1 MRVQKYCF
9 FRKYANIFAY
19 LGIFLLFCRRKG
31 EISTMKLNFNTVREF
46 LKTTLN
52 LTNDVDIQ
60 AASENIRKNIPFR
73 GPNVYILFVAIII
86 ASVGLNVNSIPVIIG
101 AMLIS
106 PLMGPIT
113 GLGLGLGTN
122 DRELV
127 LFSIKN
133 LLVMVGISLLA
144 ATLYFILTPLEIDNP
159 TELLARTRPTI
170 YDVFIALFGGLAG
183 VLETARKEKGTV
195 ISGVAIATALM
206 PPLCTVGYG
215 IANLSW
221 QYTIGALFLFSINC
235 IFIAM
240 AAYLMAKFLKFPM
253 KTVEQHRTRYFILS
267 YALVILLAAT
277 SIFTGY
283 HVIRENDFTKL
294 ANRFVKKNQNI
305 GKTYI
310 YDSQVNIDSKPYM
323 LELRLAGETL
333 NEDTKEMLLRD
344 AENYGIMRSQI
355 VIHED
360 ATVQVD
366 RFNETEIVKNLMA
379 TNANNIQ
386 VRDDSIKVLNAQ
398 IAHYK
403 QQELPAKQLA
413 EELQVQLPSITRLTL
428 AKGTALEQNVV
439 MSEEQVVVV
448 AHCIKMPGEE
458 EKARVYEWLKIRL
471 QIQDLEIIFDYE
483 EALTE

>member
-1 MRVQKYCF
+1 
-9 FRKYANIFAY
+9 
-19 LGIFLLFCRRKG
+19 
-31 EISTMKLNFNTVREF
+31 MKLNLNTVREF

-52 LTNDVDIQ
+52 LTNDVDIP
-60 AASENIRKNIPFR
+60 AASENIRKNVPFR

-144 ATLYFILTPLEIDNP
+144 ATLYFMLTPLEIDNP

-221 QYTIGALFLFSINC
+221 QYTVGALFLFCINC

-240 AAYLMAKFLKFPM
+240 AAYLMAKFLKFPV

-283 HVIRENDFTKL
+283 QVIRENDFTKL

-310 YDSQVNIDSKPYM
+310 YDSQVNIDVKPYM

-333 NEDTKEMLLRD
+333 NDDTKEMLFRD

-366 RFNETEIVKNLMA
+366 RFNETEIVKNLLA
-379 TNANNIQ
+379 TNASNMQ
-386 VRDDSIKVLNAQ
+386 LRDDSIKVLNAQ
-398 IAHYK
+398 IAAYK

-428 AKGTALEQNVV
+428 AKGTALEQNLV

-448 AHCIKMPGEE
+448 AHCSEMPSEE
-458 EKARVYEWLKIRL
+458 EKQRVYDWLKVRL
-471 QIQDLEIIFDYE
+471 QVEDIVIIFE
-483 EALTE
+483 KVTEI

>member
-1 MRVQKYCF
+1 
-9 FRKYANIFAY
+9 
-19 LGIFLLFCRRKG
+19 
-31 EISTMKLNFNTVREF
+31 MKVNFNTVREF

-52 LTNDVDIQ
+52 LTNDVDIP

-73 GPNVYILFVAIII
+73 GPNVYILIVAIII

-221 QYTIGALFLFSINC
+221 QYTVGALFLFSINC

-283 HVIRENDFTKL
+283 HVIRENDFTKM

-379 TNANNIQ
+379 TNANNIK

-428 AKGTALEQNVV
+428 AKGTALEQNMV

-448 AHCIKMPGEE
+448 AHCSEMPSEE

-471 QIQDLEIIFDYE
+471 QIQNLEIIFDYE

>member
-1 MRVQKYCF
+1 
-9 FRKYANIFAY
+9 
-19 LGIFLLFCRRKG
+19 
-31 EISTMKLNFNTVREF
+31 MKLNLNTVREF
-46 LKTTLN
+46 LTTTLN
-52 LTNDVDIQ
+52 LTNDVDIP

-144 ATLYFILTPLEIDNP
+144 ATLYFMLTPLDIENP

-221 QYTIGALFLFSINC
+221 QYTVGALFLFSINC

-310 YDSQVNIDSKPYM
+310 YDSQVNIDTKPYM

-366 RFNETEIVKNLMA
+366 RFNETEIVKNLIA
-379 TNANNIQ
+379 TNASNIQ
-386 VRDDSIKVLNAQ
+386 VRDDSIRVLNAQ

-428 AKGTALEQNVV
+428 AKGTALAQNIV

-448 AHCIKMPGEE
+448 AHCSEMPSEE
-458 EKARVYEWLKIRL
+458 EKTRLYEWLKVRL
-471 QIQDLEIIFDYE
+471 QIDSLEIIFD
-483 EALTE
+483 TEIL

>member
-1 MRVQKYCF
+1 
-9 FRKYANIFAY
+9 
-19 LGIFLLFCRRKG
+19 
-31 EISTMKLNFNTVREF
+31 MKLNFNTIREF

-52 LTNDVDIQ
+52 LTNDVDIP

-144 ATLYFILTPLEIDNP
+144 ATLYFMLTPLEIDNP

-221 QYTIGALFLFSINC
+221 QYTIGALFLFCINC

-240 AAYLMAKFLKFPM
+240 AAYLMAKFLKFPV

-379 TNANNIQ
+379 TNASNVQ
-386 VRDDSIKVLNAQ
+386 VRDDSIKLLNAQ
-398 IAHYK
+398 ITAYK
-403 QQELPAKQLA
+403 QRELPAKQLA

-428 AKGTALEQNVV
+428 AKGTALEQNMV

-448 AHCIKMPGEE
+448 AHCSEMPSEE
-458 EKARVYEWLKIRL
+458 EKTRVYEWLKIRL
-471 QIQDLEIIFDYE
+471 QVEDLEMLFE
-483 EALTE
+483 EEN

>member
-1 MRVQKYCF
+1 
-9 FRKYANIFAY
+9 
-19 LGIFLLFCRRKG
+19 
-31 EISTMKLNFNTVREF
+31 MKVNFNTVREF

-60 AASENIRKNIPFR
+60 AAIEDIRSNIPFR
-73 GPNVYILFVAIII
+73 GPNVYILFVAIMI

-195 ISGVAIATALM
+195 LSGVAIATALM

-283 HVIRENDFTKL
+283 HVIRENDFTKM

-379 TNANNIQ
+379 TNASNVQ

-428 AKGTALEQNVV
+428 ARGTALEQNVV

-448 AHCIKMPGEE
+448 AHCSEMPSEE
-458 EKARVYEWLKIRL
+458 EKTRVYEWLKIRL
-471 QIQDLEIIFDYE
+471 QIDGLEIIFD
-483 EALTE
+483 TETL

>member
-1 MRVQKYCF
+1 
-9 FRKYANIFAY
+9 
-19 LGIFLLFCRRKG
+19 
-31 EISTMKLNFNTVREF
+31 MKLNFNSIREF

-52 LTNDVDIQ
+52 LTNDVDIP
-60 AASENIRKNIPFR
+60 AAMEDIRQDIPFR

-144 ATLYFILTPLEIDNP
+144 ATLYFMLTPLEIDNP

-195 ISGVAIATALM
+195 LSGVAIATALM

-221 QYTIGALFLFSINC
+221 QYAIGALFLFSINC
-235 IFIAM
+235 IFIAL
-240 AAYLMAKFLKFPM
+240 AAYLMAKFLKFPV
-253 KTVEQHRTRYFILS
+253 KPVEQHRTRYYILS
-267 YALVILLAAT
+267 YGLVILLVVT
-277 SIFTGY
+277 SIFTAY
-283 HVIRENDFTKL
+283 HVIRENEFTKQ
-294 ANRFVKKNQNI
+294 ANRFVKKNQTI

-310 YDSQVNIDSKPYM
+310 YDSQVNIDVKPYA
-323 LELRLAGETL
+323 LELRLAGEAL
-333 NEDTKEMLLRD
+333 NDEIREMLLRD

-355 VIHED
+355 VMHED
-360 ATVQVD
+360 ATVEID
-366 RFNETEIVKNLMA
+366 RFNETEIVKNLIA
-379 TNANNIQ
+379 TNAANMQ
-386 VRDDSIKVLNAQ
+386 ERDDSIKVLNAQ
-398 IAHYK
+398 IARYA
-403 QQELPAKQLA
+403 QQALPAKQLA
-413 EELQVQLPSITRLTL
+413 EELQVQLPTISRLTL
-428 AKGTALEQNVV
+428 AKGTMLEQNIV
-439 MSEEQVVVV
+439 MTDEQVVVV
-448 AHCIKMPGEE
+448 AHCSEMPSEE
-458 EKARVYEWLKIRL
+458 EKTRVYEWLKVRL
-471 QIQDLEIIFDYE
+471 QVTNLEIIFDQ
-483 EALTE
+483 EAGAENTINAE

>member
-1 MRVQKYCF
+1 
-9 FRKYANIFAY
+9 
-19 LGIFLLFCRRKG
+19 
-31 EISTMKLNFNTVREF
+31 MKVNFNTVREF

-52 LTNDVDIQ
+52 LTNDVDIP

-73 GPNVYILFVAIII
+73 GPNVYILIVAIII

-195 ISGVAIATALM
+195 LSGVAIATALM

-221 QYTIGALFLFSINC
+221 QYTVGALFLFSINC

-283 HVIRENDFTKL
+283 HVIRENDFTKM

-379 TNANNIQ
+379 MNASNVQ

-403 QQELPAKQLA
+403 QQELPARQLA
-413 EELQVQLPSITRLTL
+413 EELQVQLPSIMRLTL

-448 AHCIKMPGEE
+448 AHCSEMPSEE
-458 EKARVYEWLKIRL
+458 EKTRVYEWLKIRL
-471 QIQDLEIIFDYE
+471 QIHDLEIIFDYE
-483 EALTE
+483 ESLTE

>member
-1 MRVQKYCF
+1 
-9 FRKYANIFAY
+9 
-19 LGIFLLFCRRKG
+19 
-31 EISTMKLNFNTVREF
+31 MKLNFNIREF
-46 LKTTLN
+46 LTDTLN
-52 LTNDVDIQ
+52 LTNYVDIP
-60 AASENIRKNIPFR
+60 AANDNIRKNIPFK
-73 GPNVYILFVAIII
+73 GPNVYILFAAVII

-106 PLMGPIT
+106 PLMGPII

-122 DRELV
+122 DRDLV

-144 ATLYFILTPLEIDNP
+144 ATLYFMLTPLEIDNP

-170 YDVFIALFGGLAG
+170 YDVFIALFGGMAG

-215 IANLSW
+215 IANMSW

-240 AAYLMAKFLKFPM
+240 AAYLMAKFLKFPVL
-253 KTVEQHRTRYFILS
+253 TVEQNRRRYYILS
-267 YALVILLAAT
+267 YGLVILLAGT
-277 SIFTGY
+277 SVVTGY
-283 HVIRENDFTKL
+283 QVIRENEFTKN
-294 ANRFVKKNQNI
+294 ANRFVKKNHTI

-310 YDSQVNIDSKPYM
+310 YDSQVDIDSKPYM

-333 NEDTKEMLLRD
+333 NDDTREMLLRD

-366 RFNETEIVKNLMA
+366 RFNETELVKSLIA
-379 TNANNIQ
+379 TNTNNIQ

-398 IAHYK
+398 LENYK
-403 QQELPAKQLA
+403 QQQLPAAQLA
-413 EELQVQLPSITRLTL
+413 AELQVQMPDIVRITM
-428 AKGTALEQNVV
+428 AKGTAVEKDVV
-439 MSEEQVVVV
+439 TSENQVVV
-448 AHCIKMPGEE
+448 I
-458 EKARVYEWLKIRL
+458 VYCSKQPSETERAKVLEWLKVRL
-471 QIQDLEIIFDYE
+471 QVEDIEIIFE
-483 EALTE
+483 RA

>member
-1 MRVQKYCF
+1 
-9 FRKYANIFAY
+9 
-19 LGIFLLFCRRKG
+19 
-31 EISTMKLNFNTVREF
+31 MKLNFNLREF
-46 LKTTLN
+46 LKQTLN
-52 LTNDVDIQ
+52 LNDYVDIP
-60 AASENIRKNIPFR
+60 AANEDIRKNIPFR

-144 ATLYFILTPLEIDNP
+144 ATLYFMLTPLEIDNP

-240 AAYLMAKFLKFPM
+240 AAYLMAKFLKFPV

-379 TNANNIQ
+379 TNASNVQ

-398 IAHYK
+398 IAAYK
-403 QQELPAKQLA
+403 QRELPAKQLA

-448 AHCIKMPGEE
+448 AHCSEMPSEE
-458 EKARVYEWLKIRL
+458 EKMRVYEWLKIRL
-471 QIQDLEIIFDYE
+471 QVEDLEMLFE
-483 EALTE
+483 EEN

>member
-1 MRVQKYCF
+1 
-9 FRKYANIFAY
+9 
-19 LGIFLLFCRRKG
+19 
-31 EISTMKLNFNTVREF
+31 MKLNFNTVREF

-60 AASENIRKNIPFR
+60 AAIEDIRSNIPFR

-144 ATLYFILTPLEIDNP
+144 ATLYFILTPLEIENP

-195 ISGVAIATALM
+195 LSGVAIATALM

-240 AAYLMAKFLKFPM
+240 AAYLMAKFLKFPV

-283 HVIRENDFTKL
+283 HVIRENDFTKM

-310 YDSQVNIDSKPYM
+310 YDSQVNIDTKPYM

-379 TNANNIQ
+379 TNASNVQ

-428 AKGTALEQNVV
+428 ARGTALEQNVV

-448 AHCIKMPGEE
+448 VHCSEMPSEE
-458 EKARVYEWLKIRL
+458 EKVRVYEWLKIRL
-471 QIQDLEIIFDYE
+471 QVEDLEIIFD
-483 EALTE
+483 TETL

>member
-1 MRVQKYCF
+1 
-9 FRKYANIFAY
+9 
-19 LGIFLLFCRRKG
+19 
-31 EISTMKLNFNTVREF
+31 MKLNFNTVREF
-46 LKTTLN
+46 LKITLN
-52 LTNDVDIQ
+52 LTNDVDIP

-253 KTVEQHRTRYFILS
+253 KTVEEHRTRYFILS

-310 YDSQVNIDSKPYM
+310 YDSQVNIDAKPYM

-379 TNANNIQ
+379 TNASNVQ

-428 AKGTALEQNVV
+428 ARGTALEQNVV

-448 AHCIKMPGEE
+448 AHCSEMPSEE
-458 EKARVYEWLKIRL
+458 EKVRVYEWLKIRL
-471 QIQDLEIIFDYE
+471 QVEDLEIIFD
-483 EALTE
+483 TETL

>member
-1 MRVQKYCF
+1 
-9 FRKYANIFAY
+9 
-19 LGIFLLFCRRKG
+19 
-31 EISTMKLNFNTVREF
+31 MKLNFNTIRDF
-46 LKTTLN
+46 LKNTLN
-52 LTNDVDIQ
+52 LTDYVDIP

-144 ATLYFILTPLEIDNP
+144 ATLYFMLTPLEIDNP

-221 QYTIGALFLFSINC
+221 QYTLGALFLFSINC

-240 AAYLMAKFLKFPM
+240 AAYLMAKFLKFPV

-277 SIFTGY
+277 SIVTGY
-283 HVIRENDFTKL
+283 HVIRENNFTKL

-310 YDSQVNIDSKPYM
+310 YDSQVNIDSKPYV

-379 TNANNIQ
+379 TNASNVQ

-398 IAHYK
+398 LTAYK
-403 QQELPAKQLA
+403 QRELPAKQLA
-413 EELQVQLPSITRLTL
+413 EELQVQLPIITRLTL
-428 AKGTALEQNVV
+428 AKGTALEQNMV

-448 AHCIKMPGEE
+448 AHCSEMPSEE

-471 QIQDLEIIFDYE
+471 QVEDLEMLFE
-483 EALTE
+483 E

>member
-1 MRVQKYCF
+1 
-9 FRKYANIFAY
+9 
-19 LGIFLLFCRRKG
+19 
-31 EISTMKLNFNTVREF
+31 MKLNFNSIREF

-52 LTNDVDIQ
+52 LTNDVDIP
-60 AASENIRKNIPFR
+60 AAIEDIRSNIPFR

-144 ATLYFILTPLEIDNP
+144 ATLYFMLTPLEIDNP

-195 ISGVAIATALM
+195 LSGVAIATALM

-215 IANLSW
+215 IAHLSW

-240 AAYLMAKFLKFPM
+240 AAYIMAKFLKFPV
-253 KTVEQHRTRYFILS
+253 KTVELHRTRYFILS
-267 YALVILLAAT
+267 YGLVLLLAAT
-277 SIFTGY
+277 SIFTAY
-283 HVIRENDFTKL
+283 QVIRENEFTKQ
-294 ANRFVKKNQNI
+294 ANRFVKKNQTI

-310 YDSQVNIDSKPYM
+310 YDSQVNIDVKPYA
-323 LELRLAGETL
+323 LELRLAGEAL
-333 NEDTKEMLLRD
+333 NDEIREMLLRD

-355 VIHED
+355 VMHED
-360 ATVQVD
+360 ATVEID
-366 RFNETEIVKNLMA
+366 RFNETEIVKNLIA
-379 TNANNIQ
+379 TNASNIQ
-386 VRDDSIKVLNAQ
+386 VRDDSIKALNAR
-398 IAHYK
+398 IAYY
-403 QQELPAKQLA
+403 QQQQLPAEQLA
-413 EELQVQLPSITRLTL
+413 EELQVQLPTISRLTL
-428 AKGTALEQNVV
+428 AKGTMLEQNVV
-439 MSEEQVVVV
+439 MTDEQVVVV
-448 AHCIKMPGEE
+448 AHCSEMPSEE
-458 EKARVYEWLKIRL
+458 EKTRVYEWLKVRL
-471 QIQDLEIIFDYE
+471 QVTNLEIIFDQ
-483 EALTE
+483 EAGAENTINAE

>member
-1 MRVQKYCF
+1 
-9 FRKYANIFAY
+9 
-19 LGIFLLFCRRKG
+19 
-31 EISTMKLNFNTVREF
+31 MKLNFNTIRDF
-46 LKTTLN
+46 LKNTLN
-52 LTNDVDIQ
+52 LTDYVDIS

-240 AAYLMAKFLKFPM
+240 AAYLMAKFLKFPV

-267 YALVILLAAT
+267 YGLVILLAAT

-283 HVIRENDFTKL
+283 NVIRENDFTKL

-310 YDSQVNIDSKPYM
+310 YDSQVNIDNKPYM

-355 VIHED
+355 VKHED

-366 RFNETEIVKNLMA
+366 RFKETEIVKNLIA
-379 TNANNIQ
+379 TNASNIQ

-398 IAHYK
+398 IALYK

-448 AHCIKMPGEE
+448 AHCSEMPSEE
-458 EKARVYEWLKIRL
+458 EKARVYEWLKVRL
-471 QIQDLEIIFDYE
+471 QIDSLEIIFE
-483 EALTE
+483 GEN

>member
-1 MRVQKYCF
+1 
-9 FRKYANIFAY
+9 
-19 LGIFLLFCRRKG
+19 
-31 EISTMKLNFNTVREF
+31 MKVNFNTVREF
-46 LKTTLN
+46 LKITLN
-52 LTNDVDIQ
+52 LTNDVDIP

-240 AAYLMAKFLKFPM
+240 AAYLMAKFLKFPV

-267 YALVILLAAT
+267 YGLVILLAAT

-283 HVIRENDFTKL
+283 NVIRENDFTKL

-379 TNANNIQ
+379 TNASNVQ

-428 AKGTALEQNVV
+428 ARGTALEQNVV

-448 AHCIKMPGEE
+448 AHCSEMPSEE
-458 EKARVYEWLKIRL
+458 EKTRVYEWLKIRL
-471 QIQDLEIIFDYE
+471 QIDGLEIIFD
-483 EALTE
+483 TETL

>member
-1 MRVQKYCF
+1 
-9 FRKYANIFAY
+9 
-19 LGIFLLFCRRKG
+19 
-31 EISTMKLNFNTVREF
+31 MKLNFNTIREF

-52 LTNDVDIQ
+52 LTNDVDIP

-144 ATLYFILTPLEIDNP
+144 ATLYFMLTPLEIDNP

-221 QYTIGALFLFSINC
+221 QYTIGALFLFCINC

-240 AAYLMAKFLKFPM
+240 AAYLMAKFLKFPV

-379 TNANNIQ
+379 TNASNVQ

-398 IAHYK
+398 ITAYK
-403 QQELPAKQLA
+403 QRELPAKQLA

-428 AKGTALEQNVV
+428 ARGTALEQNMV
-439 MSEEQVVVV
+439 MSEEHVVVV
-448 AHCIKMPGEE
+448 AHCSEMPSEE
-458 EKARVYEWLKIRL
+458 EKTRVYEWLKIRL
-471 QIQDLEIIFDYE
+471 QVEDLEMLFE
-483 EALTE
+483 EEN

>member
-1 MRVQKYCF
+1 
-9 FRKYANIFAY
+9 
-19 LGIFLLFCRRKG
+19 
-31 EISTMKLNFNTVREF
+31 MKLNFNTIREF

-52 LTNDVDIQ
+52 LTNDVDIP

-133 LLVMVGISLLA
+133 LLIMVGISLLA
-144 ATLYFILTPLEIDNP
+144 ATLYFMLTPLEIDNP

-221 QYTIGALFLFSINC
+221 QYTVGALFLFSINC

-310 YDSQVNIDSKPYM
+310 YDSQVNIDAKPYM

-366 RFNETEIVKNLMA
+366 RFNETEIVKNLIA
-379 TNANNIQ
+379 TNASNIQ

-398 IAHYK
+398 IAAYK

-439 MSEEQVVVV
+439 TSEEQVVVV
-448 AHCIKMPGEE
+448 AHCSEMPSEE
-458 EKARVYEWLKIRL
+458 EKTRLYEWLKVRL
-471 QIQDLEIIFDYE
+471 QIDGLEIIFD
-483 EALTE
+483 TENQ

>member
-1 MRVQKYCF
+1 
-9 FRKYANIFAY
+9 
-19 LGIFLLFCRRKG
+19 
-31 EISTMKLNFNTVREF
+31 MKLNFNTVREF

-144 ATLYFILTPLEIDNP
+144 ATLYFMLTPLEIDNP

-240 AAYLMAKFLKFPM
+240 AAYLMAKFLKFPV

-379 TNANNIQ
+379 TNASNVQ

-398 IAHYK
+398 ITAYK
-403 QQELPAKQLA
+403 QRELPAKQLA

-448 AHCIKMPGEE
+448 AHCSEMPSEE
-458 EKARVYEWLKIRL
+458 EKTRVYEWLKIRL
-471 QIQDLEIIFDYE
+471 QVEDLEMLFE
-483 EALTE
+483 EEIP

>member
-1 MRVQKYCF
+1 
-9 FRKYANIFAY
+9 
-19 LGIFLLFCRRKG
+19 
-31 EISTMKLNFNTVREF
+31 MKLNFNTIREF

-52 LTNDVDIQ
+52 LTNDVDIP

-240 AAYLMAKFLKFPM
+240 AAYLMAKFLKFPV

-267 YALVILLAAT
+267 YGLVILLAAT

-283 HVIRENDFTKL
+283 NVIRENDFTKL

-379 TNANNIQ
+379 TNASNVQ

-398 IAHYK
+398 ITAYK
-403 QQELPAKQLA
+403 QRELPAKQLA

-428 AKGTALEQNVV
+428 AKGTALEQNMV

-448 AHCIKMPGEE
+448 AHCSEMPSEE

-471 QIQDLEIIFDYE
+471 QVEDLEMLFE
-483 EALTE
+483 E

>member
-1 MRVQKYCF
+1 
-9 FRKYANIFAY
+9 
-19 LGIFLLFCRRKG
+19 
-31 EISTMKLNFNTVREF
+31 MKVNFNTVREF

-240 AAYLMAKFLKFPM
+240 AAYLMAKFLKFPV

-267 YALVILLAAT
+267 YGLVILLAAT

-283 HVIRENDFTKL
+283 NVIRENDFTKL

-379 TNANNIQ
+379 TNASNVQ

-398 IAHYK
+398 ITAYK
-403 QQELPAKQLA
+403 QRELPAKQLA

-428 AKGTALEQNVV
+428 AKGTALEQNMV

-448 AHCIKMPGEE
+448 AHCSEMPSEE
-458 EKARVYEWLKIRL
+458 EKTRVYEWLKVRL
-471 QIQDLEIIFDYE
+471 QIDRLEIIFE
-483 EALTE
+483 EE

>member
-1 MRVQKYCF
+1 
-9 FRKYANIFAY
+9 
-19 LGIFLLFCRRKG
+19 
-31 EISTMKLNFNTVREF
+31 MKVNFNTVREF

-52 LTNDVDIQ
+52 LTNDVDIPS
-60 AASENIRKNIPFR
+60 AIEDIRSNIPFR

-195 ISGVAIATALM
+195 LSGVAIATALM

-240 AAYLMAKFLKFPM
+240 AAYLMAKFLKFPV

-283 HVIRENDFTKL
+283 HVIRENDFMKM

-310 YDSQVNIDSKPYM
+310 YDSQVNIDTKPYM

-379 TNANNIQ
+379 TNASNVQ

-428 AKGTALEQNVV
+428 ARGTALEQNVV

-448 AHCIKMPGEE
+448 AHCSEMPSEE
-458 EKARVYEWLKIRL
+458 EKVRVYEWLKIRL
-471 QIQDLEIIFDYE
+471 QVEDLEIIFD
-483 EALTE
+483 TETL

>member
-1 MRVQKYCF
+1 
-9 FRKYANIFAY
+9 
-19 LGIFLLFCRRKG
+19 
-31 EISTMKLNFNTVREF
+31 MKLNFNTVREF
-46 LKTTLN
+46 LKITLN
-52 LTNDVDIQ
+52 LTNDVDIP

-195 ISGVAIATALM
+195 LSGVAIATALM

-240 AAYLMAKFLKFPM
+240 AAYLMAKFLKFPV

-310 YDSQVNIDSKPYM
+310 YDSQVNIDTKPYM

-379 TNANNIQ
+379 TNASNVQ

-413 EELQVQLPSITRLTL
+413 EELQVQLPCITRLTL
-428 AKGTALEQNVV
+428 ARGTALEQNVV

-448 AHCIKMPGEE
+448 AHCSEMPSEE
-458 EKARVYEWLKIRL
+458 EKVRVYEWLKIRL
-471 QIQDLEIIFDYE
+471 QVEDLEIIFD
-483 EALTE
+483 TETL

>member
-1 MRVQKYCF
+1 
-9 FRKYANIFAY
+9 
-19 LGIFLLFCRRKG
+19 
-31 EISTMKLNFNTVREF
+31 MKLNFNTIREF
-46 LKTTLN
+46 LKNTLN
-52 LTNDVDIQ
+52 LTNDVDIP
-60 AASENIRKNIPFR
+60 AAIEDIRSNIPFR

-240 AAYLMAKFLKFPM
+240 AAYLMAKFLKFPV

-267 YALVILLAAT
+267 YGLVILLAAT

-283 HVIRENDFTKL
+283 NVIRENDFTKL

-310 YDSQVNIDSKPYM
+310 YDSQVNIDNKPYM

-379 TNANNIQ
+379 TNASNVQ

-398 IAHYK
+398 ITAYK
-403 QQELPAKQLA
+403 QRELPAKQLA

-428 AKGTALEQNVV
+428 AKGTALEQNMV

-448 AHCIKMPGEE
+448 AHCSEMPSEE
-458 EKARVYEWLKIRL
+458 EKARVYEWLKVRL
-471 QIQDLEIIFDYE
+471 QIDSLEIIFE
-483 EALTE
+483 GEN

>member
-1 MRVQKYCF
+1 
-9 FRKYANIFAY
+9 
-19 LGIFLLFCRRKG
+19 
-31 EISTMKLNFNTVREF
+31 MKLNFNSIREF

-52 LTNDVDIQ
+52 LTNDVDIPT
-60 AASENIRKNIPFR
+60 ASENIRKNIPFR

-106 PLMGPIT
+106 PLMGPII

-127 LFSIKN
+127 LFSIKH

-144 ATLYFILTPLEIDNP
+144 ATMYFMLTPLEIDNP

-221 QYTIGALFLFSINC
+221 QYTVGALFLFSINC

-310 YDSQVNIDSKPYM
+310 YDSQVNIDTKPYM

-428 AKGTALEQNVV
+428 AKGTALEQNMV

-448 AHCIKMPGEE
+448 AHCSEMPSEE
-458 EKARVYEWLKIRL
+458 EKTRVYEWLKIRL
-471 QIQDLEIIFDYE
+471 QVEDLEMLFE
-483 EALTE
+483 EEN

>member
-1 MRVQKYCF
+1 
-9 FRKYANIFAY
+9 
-19 LGIFLLFCRRKG
+19 
-31 EISTMKLNFNTVREF
+31 MKLNFNTVREF

-60 AASENIRKNIPFR
+60 AAIEDIRSNIPFR

-86 ASVGLNVNSIPVIIG
+86 ASVGLYVNSIPVIIG

-122 DRELV
+122 DRKLV

-195 ISGVAIATALM
+195 LSGVAIATALM

-240 AAYLMAKFLKFPM
+240 AAYLMAKFLKFPV

-283 HVIRENDFTKL
+283 HVIRENDFTKM

-333 NEDTKEMLLRD
+333 KEDTKEMLLRD

-379 TNANNIQ
+379 TNASNVQ

-428 AKGTALEQNVV
+428 ARGTALEQNVV
-439 MSEEQVVVV
+439 MSEEQVIVV
-448 AHCIKMPGEE
+448 AHCSEMPSEE
-458 EKARVYEWLKIRL
+458 EKVRVYEWLKIRL
-471 QIQDLEIIFDYE
+471 QVEDLEIIFD
-483 EALTE
+483 TETL

>member
-1 MRVQKYCF
+1 
-9 FRKYANIFAY
+9 
-19 LGIFLLFCRRKG
+19 
-31 EISTMKLNFNTVREF
+31 MKLNFNAVREF

-52 LTNDVDIQ
+52 LTNDVDIP

-73 GPNVYILFVAIII
+73 GPNVYILIVAIII

-133 LLVMVGISLLA
+133 LLIMVGISLLA
-144 ATLYFILTPLEIDNP
+144 ATLYFMLTPLEIDNP

-283 HVIRENDFTKL
+283 HVIRENDFTKM

-379 TNANNIQ
+379 TNASNVQ

-413 EELQVQLPSITRLTL
+413 EELQVQLPSIMRLTL
-428 AKGTALEQNVV
+428 ARGTALEQNVV

-448 AHCIKMPGEE
+448 AHCSEMPSEE
-458 EKARVYEWLKIRL
+458 EKTRIYEWLKIRL
-471 QIQDLEIIFDYE
+471 QIDGLEIIFD
-483 EALTE
+483 TETL

>member
-1 MRVQKYCF
+1 
-9 FRKYANIFAY
+9 
-19 LGIFLLFCRRKG
+19 
-31 EISTMKLNFNTVREF
+31 MKLNFNTVREF
-46 LKTTLN
+46 LKITLN
-52 LTNDVDIQ
+52 LTNDVDIP

-195 ISGVAIATALM
+195 LSGVAIATALM

-253 KTVEQHRTRYFILS
+253 KTVEEHRTRYFILS

-310 YDSQVNIDSKPYM
+310 YDSQVNIDAKPYM

-379 TNANNIQ
+379 TNASNVQ

-428 AKGTALEQNVV
+428 ARGTALEQNVV

-448 AHCIKMPGEE
+448 AHCSEMPSEE
-458 EKARVYEWLKIRL
+458 EKVRMYEWLKIRL
-471 QIQDLEIIFDYE
+471 QVEDLEIIFD
-483 EALTE
+483 TETL

>member
-1 MRVQKYCF
+1 
-9 FRKYANIFAY
+9 
-19 LGIFLLFCRRKG
+19 
-31 EISTMKLNFNTVREF
+31 MKLNFNTIREF

-52 LTNDVDIQ
+52 LTDYVDIP

-144 ATLYFILTPLEIDNP
+144 ATLYFVLTPLEIDNP

-221 QYTIGALFLFSINC
+221 QYTIGALFLFCINC

-240 AAYLMAKFLKFPM
+240 AAYLMAKFLKFPV

-379 TNANNIQ
+379 TNASNVQ

-398 IAHYK
+398 ITAYK
-403 QQELPAKQLA
+403 QRELPAKQLA

-428 AKGTALEQNVV
+428 AKGTALEQNMV

-448 AHCIKMPGEE
+448 AHCSEMPSEE
-458 EKARVYEWLKIRL
+458 EKTRVYEWLKIRL
-471 QIQDLEIIFDYE
+471 QVEDLEMLFE
-483 EALTE
+483 EEN

>member
-1 MRVQKYCF
+1 
-9 FRKYANIFAY
+9 
-19 LGIFLLFCRRKG
+19 
-31 EISTMKLNFNTVREF
+31 MKLNFNIREF
-46 LKTTLN
+46 LTDTLN
-52 LTNDVDIQ
+52 LTNYVDIP
-60 AASENIRKNIPFR
+60 AANDNIRKNIPFK
-73 GPNVYILFVAIII
+73 GPNVYILFAAVII

-106 PLMGPIT
+106 PLMGPII

-122 DRELV
+122 DRDLV

-170 YDVFIALFGGLAG
+170 YDVFIALFGGMAG

-195 ISGVAIATALM
+195 VSGVAIATALM

-215 IANLSW
+215 IANMSL

-240 AAYLMAKFLKFPM
+240 AAYLMAKFLKFPVL
-253 KTVEQHRTRYFILS
+253 TVEQNRRRYYILS
-267 YALVILLAAT
+267 YGLVILLAGT
-277 SIFTGY
+277 SVVTGY
-283 HVIRENDFTKL
+283 QVIRENEFTKN
-294 ANRFVKKNQNI
+294 ANRFVKKNHTI

-310 YDSQVNIDSKPYM
+310 YDSQVDIDSKPYM

-333 NEDTKEMLLRD
+333 NNDTREMLLRD

-366 RFNETEIVKNLMA
+366 RLNETEIVKNLIA
-379 TNANNIQ
+379 TNTNNIQ

-398 IAHYK
+398 LENYK
-403 QQELPAKQLA
+403 QQQLPAAQLA
-413 EELQVQLPSITRLTL
+413 AELQVQMPDIVRITM
-428 AKGTALEQNVV
+428 AKGTAMEKDVV
-439 MSEEQVVVV
+439 TSENQVVVIV
-448 AHCIKMPGEE
+448 YCSKQPGEME
-458 EKARVYEWLKIRL
+458 RAKVLEWLKVRL
-471 QIQDLEIIFDYE
+471 QVEDIEIIFE
-483 EALTE
+483 RA

>member
-1 MRVQKYCF
+1 
-9 FRKYANIFAY
+9 
-19 LGIFLLFCRRKG
+19 
-31 EISTMKLNFNTVREF
+31 MKLNFNTIREF

-73 GPNVYILFVAIII
+73 GPNVYILFSAVII

-144 ATLYFILTPLEIDNP
+144 ATLYFMLTPLEIDNP

-240 AAYLMAKFLKFPM
+240 AAYLMAKFLKFPL

-267 YALVILLAAT
+267 YGLVILLAAT

-283 HVIRENDFTKL
+283 NVIRENDFTKL

-379 TNANNIQ
+379 TNASNVQ

-428 AKGTALEQNVV
+428 AKGTALEQNMV

-448 AHCIKMPGEE
+448 AHCSEMPSEE

-471 QIQDLEIIFDYE
+471 QVEDLEMLFE
-483 EALTE
+483 E

>member
-1 MRVQKYCF
+1 
-9 FRKYANIFAY
+9 
-19 LGIFLLFCRRKG
+19 
-31 EISTMKLNFNTVREF
+31 MKLNLNTIREF

-52 LTNDVDIQ
+52 LTNDVDIP

-73 GPNVYILFVAIII
+73 GPNVYILIVAIII

-240 AAYLMAKFLKFPM
+240 AAYLMAKFLKFPV
-253 KTVEQHRTRYFILS
+253 KPVEQHRTRYFILS

-277 SIFTGY
+277 SIVTGY
-283 HVIRENDFTKL
+283 HVIRENNFTKL

-310 YDSQVNIDSKPYM
+310 YDSQVNIDDKPYV

-366 RFNETEIVKNLMA
+366 RFNETEIVKNLIA
-379 TNANNIQ
+379 TNASNIQ

-398 IAHYK
+398 IALYK

-448 AHCIKMPGEE
+448 AHCSTMPSEE
-458 EKARVYEWLKIRL
+458 EKTRLYEWLKVRL
-471 QIQDLEIIFDYE
+471 QIDSLEIIFE
-483 EALTE
+483 EEK